1 MIIDIGD
8 IKIKAEIL
16 GDNQERLET
25 EAKNIF
31 FDYLSSDSKHDFSIT
46 IHNISGASSD
56 SILDNDEKVRL
67 KKTVNILEDRFP
79 FSQIGYRKV
88 LSAKWRGERNS
99 NPSALE
105 NLPRPIFPDL
115 SKDGHIVVPHKNYLL
130 TVDLKE
136 SCGHAVIKGINM
148 ADLVIILKSV
158 LQAAFGVLAP
168 AFGGVMFHACS
179 LNIGGDG
186 YVFFGGSGSG
196 KTTIAS
202 STNGDSLL
210 SDDGSMCVVR
220 DGRFLF
226 YPTPFTQV
234 SNDIVIRKSVPL
246 KMILFLVKDKK
257 NFIEGIKPEAALVRI
272 LYNHIHFFRF
282 LPDGEAKSTFYKIEK
297 LVKEIPSYE
306 LHFTRNFNPLSFFKG
321 PIYEI

>member
-1 MIIDIGD
+1 MMIINIGD
-8 IKIKAEIL
+8 IKIKTEIL
-16 GDNQERLET
+16 GDNRERLKT

-31 FDYLSSDSKHDFSIT
+31 SDYLSSASKNDFFIT

-56 SILDNDEKVRL
+56 SILNNDEKLRL
-67 KKTVNILEDRFP
+67 KKIVNTLEARFP
-79 FSQIGYRKV
+79 FSQIGCRKV

-99 NPSALE
+99 NPSAPE
-105 NLPRPIFPDL
+105 NFPLPIFPDL

-130 TVDLKE
+130 TVDPKE
-136 SCGHAVIKGINM
+136 SCGYAVIKGINM
-148 ADLVIILKSV
+148 TDLVIIIKSV

-168 AFGGVMFHACS
+168 ALGGVMFHACS
-179 LNIGGDG
+179 LKIDGEG

-210 SDDGSMCVVR
+210 SDDGSMCIIR

-234 SNDIVIRKSVPL
+234 SRDIVSRKPVPL
-246 KMILFLVKDKK
+246 KMILFLVKDKRD
-257 NFIEGIKPEAALVRI
+257 FIEAIKPEAALVRI

-282 LPDGEAKSTFYKIEK
+282 LPDVEAISTFYKIEK
-297 LVKEIPSYE
+297 LVKDIPSYE
-306 LHFTRNFNPLSFFKG
+306 LHFTRNFKPLSFFKE
-321 PIYEI
+321 PIH